1 MAINIRRNVP
11 RRHADKFVGR
21 ADEQNIFLAECTNL
35 LKGNDSHCINFY
47 GAGGVGKTALI
58 NQLMKSLDRLK
69 SFKSEYKDV
78 YILYHDF
85 ANEIKMRTILRQW
98 KGELEKFGCEFP
110 YFETSDFYLFLK
122 EGVNN
127 IDKPLMKSWLN
138 RAKDNLEK
146 LTGFSNS
153 AVPGAVA
160 FTTIADISVEALG
173 VIPGINSVNSLVNL
187 LNQYIAA
194 NKTNEQLRKNKSL
207 LDELERRAGLRNP
220 HELEEYLPTLFAQDI
235 FDWAG
240 GDKKFVVFLDS
251 CELIDSKKLGA
262 DNLPLD
268 WWLASEDGLISQ
280 MPATLWVVAS
290 RNKLTWTNDIEQR
303 HLNLL
308 TESEAAELLK
318 RLSVE
323 ENLRGEI
330 IKLAAGYPLFLV
342 ELARR
347 KSQPKEQLDKI
358 FAEIREEIL
367 ERTLRDLSSTEKTL
381 LQNLSQLNSWTDA
394 EARRAIPNFNPH
406 GYRKLKELSFVQS
419 DGAGKFFLEPALQKI
434 LS

>member
-1 MAINIRRNVP
+1 M
-11 RRHADKFVGR
+11 
-21 ADEQNIFLAECTNL
+21 
-35 LKGNDSHCINFY
+35 
-47 GAGGVGKTALI
+47 
-58 NQLMKSLDRLK
+58 
-69 SFKSEYKDV
+69 
-78 YILYHDF
+78 
-85 ANEIKMRTILRQW
+85 ILRQW

-153 AVPGAVA
+153 TVPVVVA

-173 VIPGINSVNSLVNL
+173 VIPGINSVNALVKL
-187 LNQYIAA
+187 LNQYLAA
-194 NKTNEQLRKNKSL
+194 NKTNAQLGKNKNL

-240 GDKKFVVFLDS
+240 GDKKLVIFLDS
-251 CELIDSKKLGA
+251 CELIGGKKMGA

-268 WWLASEDGLISQ
+268 WWLAGEYGLISQ
-280 MPATLWVVAS
+280 MPATLWVAAS
-290 RNKLTWTNDIEQR
+290 RNKLTWADGIEQR

-308 TESEAAELLK
+308 PESEAEELLK

-342 ELARR
+342 ELARQ
-347 KSQPKEQLDKI
+347 KPQSKEQLEEI
-358 FAEIREEIL
+358 FAELREEIL
-367 ERTLRDLSSTEKTL
+367 VRTLRDLSPTEKTL
-381 LQNLSQLNSWTDA
+381 LQNLSRLISWTDA
-394 EARRAIPNFNPH
+394 EARAIPNFNPH
-406 GYRKLKELSFVQS
+406 GYRKLKGLSFVQS
-419 DGAGKFFLEPALQKI
+419 DGAGKFFLEPVLQKI

>member
-21 ADEQNIFLAECTNL
+21 ADEQNLFLADCADL
-35 LKGNDSHCINFY
+35 LKGNDSYCINFY

-85 ANEIKMRTILRQW
+85 ANGINMREILRQW

-122 EGVNN
+122 EGVKD

-153 AVPGAVA
+153 TVPVVVA

-173 VIPGINSVNSLVNL
+173 VIPGINSVNALVKL
-187 LNQYIAA
+187 LNQYLAA
-194 NKTNEQLRKNKSL
+194 NKTNEQLGKNKNL

-240 GDKKFVVFLDS
+240 GDKKFVVFLDG
-251 CELIDSKKLGA
+251 CELIGGNKLGA

-268 WWLASEDGLISQ
+268 WWLAGEYGLISQ
-280 MPATLWVVAS
+280 MPATLWVAAS
-290 RNKLTWTNDIEQR
+290 RNKLTWADGIEQR

-308 TESEAAELLK
+308 PESEAEELLK

-347 KSQPKEQLDKI
+347 RSQLNDETI
-358 FAEIREEIL
+358 SEIREEIL
-367 ERTLRDLSSTEKTL
+367 ERILRDLSPTEKTL
-381 LQNLSQLNSWTDA
+381 LQNFSRLNSWTDA
-394 EARRAIPNFNPH
+394 EARAIPNFNPH

-419 DGAGKFFLEPALQKI
+419 DDAGKFFLEPALQKI